1 MARILRLV
9 AGNLAIF
16 LLLVLVANAIT
27 AGIYDL
33 SDWWSDRK
41 EKSDERVDLPNY
53 VDKDHSRKIFAETRK
68 LGTRYVPFVEWKR
81 KAFQGETVNIDEA
94 GDRIH
99 RAPGQGERGVVR
111 FFGGSTTWGTGV
123 DDDHTIPALF
133 NALHPDWTVHNHG
146 ESGYYSRQEL
156 ERLESLVHL
165 GEPVDLVVFYDGY
178 NDVRELCRRDVD
190 LTGHGQQGR
199 LAALVE
205 PGPLVVQIF
214 TSGLRLL
221 VQDLRKA
228 VGRLTVETSRCMEDP
243 AYGDRVASMTLAN
256 WRTARAVAA
265 LAGADFVAIL
275 QPVAAIGRPNLSHL
289 ADDTF
294 SLDDYAT
301 AQSNPNKLG
310 RGIDHKLVYPKL
322 KQAIVASGAD
332 WIHDVTDAFD
342 GDEFIYT
349 GPCHVTENGNARMA
363 ERISR
368 IVAPILA
375 RRASERAGA
384 GAGDG
389 DGPSGNP
396 SGTPIAPA
404 S

>member
-1 MARILRLV
+1 MGRVVRLI
-9 AGNLAIF
+9 AGNVLVF
-16 LLLVLVANAIT
+16 LLLVLVANGIA
-27 AGIYDL
+27 AGAYDL

-41 EKSDERVDLPNY
+41 EKADERVDLPNY
-53 VDKDHSRKIFAETRK
+53 VDKERARKVFAETRQ

-81 KAFQGETVNIDEA
+81 KPFRGETVNIDEE

-99 RAPGQGERGVVR
+99 RAPGGGERGVVR

-133 NALHPDWTVHNHG
+133 NAIHPDWTVRNHG

-156 ERLESLVHL
+156 ERLIGLVHL
-165 GEPVDLVVFYDGY
+165 GEPMDLVVFYDGY

-190 LTGHGQQGR
+190 LNGHGRQAQ

-205 PGPLVVQIF
+205 PGPLLLSVF
-214 TSGLRLL
+214 TSGLRPL

-228 VGRLTVETSRCMEDP
+228 AGTLTVEVSRCMEDP
-243 AYGDRVASMTLAN
+243 SYGDRAAAMTLAN
-256 WRTARAVAA
+256 WRTAREVAR

-275 QPVAAIGRPNLSHL
+275 QPVAAIGSPNLSHL
-289 ADDTF
+289 ADDSF

-301 AQSNPNKLG
+301 AQRNEHKLG

-322 KQAIVASGAD
+322 KERIRASDAA
-332 WIHDVTDAFD
+332 WIHDLTDAFD
-342 GDEFIYT
+342 GDEFVYT
-349 GPCHVTENGNARMA
+349 GPCHVTENGNAIMA

-368 IVAPILA
+368 IARPILE
-375 RRASERAGA
+375 RRLRERSAA
-384 GAGDG
+384 
-389 DGPSGNP
+389 N
-396 SGTPIAPA
+396 
-404 S
+404 

>member
-1 MARILRLV
+1 MGRLLRLV
-9 AGNLAIF
+9 AGNVAVF
-16 LLLVLVANAIT
+16 LLLLLVANAIT

-41 EKSDERVDLPNY
+41 EKADERVDLPNY

-81 KAFQGETVNIDEA
+81 KPFRGETVNVDEA
-94 GDRIH
+94 GDRVH
-99 RAPGQGERGVVR
+99 RAPGKGERGVVR

-190 LTGHGQQGR
+190 LTGHGRQAQ

-205 PGPLVVQIF
+205 PGPLVFQVF

-228 VGRLTVETSRCMEDP
+228 AGRLTVETSRCMEDP
-243 AYGDRVASMTLAN
+243 SYGDRVAAMTLAN

-265 LAGADFVAIL
+265 LAGAEFVAIL
-275 QPVAAIGRPNLSHL
+275 QPVAAIGSPNLSHL
-289 ADDTF
+289 ADDSF

-322 KQAIVASGAD
+322 KEKIAVSGAD
-332 WIHDVTDAFD
+332 WIHDATDAFD

-349 GPCHVTENGNARMA
+349 GPCHVTENGNERMA
-363 ERISR
+363 KRISE
-368 IVAPILA
+368 IVSPILA
-375 RRASERAGA
+375 RRAAERTGTS
-384 GAGDG
+384 DR
-389 DGPSGNP
+389 PSGEP
-396 SGTPIAPA
+396 SSSPVGPGL
-404 S
+404 